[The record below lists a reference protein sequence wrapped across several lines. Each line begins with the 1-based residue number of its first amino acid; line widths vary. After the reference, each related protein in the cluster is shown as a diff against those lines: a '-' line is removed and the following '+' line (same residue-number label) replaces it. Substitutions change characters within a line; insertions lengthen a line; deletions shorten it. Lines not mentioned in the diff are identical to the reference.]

1 MFLLWTKLKTFAV
14 FAPLKY
20 DFSLLLRN
28 LSFQWLLLKLLHKR
42 EEWVRVILLWVFL
55 YFAWGLRKYGWII
68 MIELDM
74 MMTMLQTITLN
85 HDVKHLIKD
94 SDRSWN
100 VIIYVSN
107 NILFKDIKKTAEWHI
122 NLLIGFCNDMIK
134 TKK

>member
-1 MFLLWTKLKTFAV
+1 MQQTKVNFPDLKLTQCQSMFLVRTKLKTFAV

-42 EEWVRVILLWVFL
+42 EEWVRVISLWVFL
-55 YFAWGLRKYGWII
+55 YFSWGLRKYGWII

-85 HDVKHLIKD
+85 HDVKHMITD
-94 SDRSWN
+94 SDWSWN
-100 VIIYVSN
+100 VIISVTN
-107 NILFKDIKKTAEWHI
+107 NILKKRQNGT
-122 NLLIGFCNDMIK
+122 
-134 TKK
+134 